1 MGQARSQV
9 LKFGGA
15 KYIFRG
21 HDFCFYNIFKRNVLG
36 TIKFLGELPT
46 VATGLGWGV

>member
-21 HDFCFYNIFKRNVLG
+21 AR
-36 TIKFLGELPT
+36 FLFL
-46 VATGLGWGV
+46 